1 MTMTV
6 SVFIA
11 HVKLTCCTA
20 QLNAAKGRLRTI
32 VHRELYKPI
41 KDLLW
46 STCKCKGDTLW
57 GYEKAL
63 TTARVWPLEDVGRNT
78 NMHTI
83 IERLQKFTYKVAAN
97 ACMRCHGSRYDTI
110 ALRAS
115 EVTHNYFNGLC
126 LDCMARKNPK
136 LRDHDDDYRNHSKF
150 RSEDGWFKDCRV
162 PHKQPT
168 WYYSFMGRQEVRD
181 RLQKTEKRPYD
192 SDDDNL

>member
-6 SVFIA
+6 AVFIA
-11 HVKLTCCTA
+11 HVNLTCCTA
-20 QLNAAKGRLRTI
+20 QLNAARGRLHTI

-57 GYEKAL
+57 GFEKAL
-63 TTARVWPLEDVGRNT
+63 TNARVWPLEDVGRYT
-78 NMHTI
+78 TMQTI
-83 IERLQKFTYKVAAN
+83 IERLQEFTYKVAAD
-97 ACMRCHGSRYDTI
+97 ACMRCHCGSYDTI

-136 LRDHDDDYRNHSKF
+136 LRDHDDDYWNHNKC
-150 RSEDGWFKDCRV
+150 RSEDGWFKNCRV

-181 RLQKTEKRPYD
+181 RLQKKDERPYD